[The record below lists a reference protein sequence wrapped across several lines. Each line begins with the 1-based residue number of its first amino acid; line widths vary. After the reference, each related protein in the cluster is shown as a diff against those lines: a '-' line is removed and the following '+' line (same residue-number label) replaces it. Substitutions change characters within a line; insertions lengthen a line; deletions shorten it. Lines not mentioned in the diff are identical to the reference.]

1 MRFMCFQ
8 TPFASF
14 WHFVFYYSLFFL
26 TIHRP
31 FHGRLSPY
39 SWWIFESIVETKYTA
54 TEPLLIFIFIW
65 MVNLMFCSPVGGRN
79 HTNANGSSTF
89 RFQVNSCYLCEF
101 CFFGLSVSVFLF
113 LCAFWS
119 VQWVSY
125 CHGDRLVLFIVCRL
139 TGGLYNAAIIFA
151 TEIFVWI
158 FMFSAHTHHKM
169 MEIWFSNANYSR
181 REKLNNY

>member
-1 MRFMCFQ
+1 
-8 TPFASF
+8 
-14 WHFVFYYSLFFL
+14 
-26 TIHRP
+26 
-31 FHGRLSPY
+31 
-39 SWWIFESIVETKYTA
+39 
-54 TEPLLIFIFIW
+54 
-65 MVNLMFCSPVGGRN
+65 MFCSPVGGRN

-101 CFFGLSVSVFLF
+101 CFFRLSVSVFLF

-158 FMFSAHTHHKM
+158 FMFSAHTHTTKWWKFGFQM
-169 MEIWFSNANYSR
+169 QITAVGRNWIIIKDYWIGFFVDKCSCSKTNPTKCVTKLVFCFSTISFYVYFFLLQR
-181 REKLNNY
+181 LW